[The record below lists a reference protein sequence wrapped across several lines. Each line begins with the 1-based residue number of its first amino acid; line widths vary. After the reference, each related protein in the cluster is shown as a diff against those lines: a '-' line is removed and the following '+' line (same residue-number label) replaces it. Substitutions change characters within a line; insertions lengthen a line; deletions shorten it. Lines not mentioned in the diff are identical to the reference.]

1 MLKSEERAVEINIP
15 LVATKSMGDQIHEI
29 SISVASSGSQLA
41 SDVAIIRT
49 GKMKISDSK
58 YIGLFP
64 DRDGLVEDIF
74 IQSGTNYKII
84 SDRYLKS
91 GNFDLFDAVIFGTDC
106 FRNYTSLDVIYD
118 KTKKYIEYGGKAIMF
133 GQTDEWR
140 DDLLPVSLISS
151 ARGIS
156 YEDIV
161 VKNSNHV
168 MFSSSSVVHIPDLLQ
183 NATRNYVVYPA
194 IVFPCEKIIEAENN
208 TALVSVSKFGKG
220 EIIYCG
226 LPIAELVSDLDVE
239 AIKFIANL
247 VNF

>member
-1 MLKSEERAVEINIP
+1 
-15 LVATKSMGDQIHEI
+15 
-29 SISVASSGSQLA
+29 
-41 SDVAIIRT
+41 
-49 GKMKISDSK
+49 
-58 YIGLFP
+58 
-64 DRDGLVEDIF
+64 
-74 IQSGTNYKII
+74 
-84 SDRYLKS
+84 
-91 GNFDLFDAVIFGTDC
+91 
-106 FRNYTSLDVIYD
+106 
-118 KTKKYIEYGGKAIMF
+118 
-133 GQTDEWR
+133 
-140 DDLLPVSLISS
+140 
-151 ARGIS
+151 
-156 YEDIV
+156 
-161 VKNSNHV
+161 